1 MLPEGSNV
9 SDADS
14 DGKVALDAARHAFLR
29 TIRLLVLAVVAAV
42 AIAAFFASWLAT
54 ALVHSASGQHLVV
67 ATVLT
72 LVSAPTLV
80 IAARLVITRV
90 NGADAVADAQQD
102 RLDDEARHRDL
113 ESQLADALEMAGTE
127 EEALRVIERGFATVL
142 PNEPVELLLAD
153 NSHAHLTRR
162 AVTTPGGAV
171 AACSVASPQDCPAAR
186 RSRVHHFPDSEA
198 VNACPK
204 LAGREQ
210 GRCSALCIPVSVLG
224 RTVGVIHAVRDLGA
238 SVDPRSVDD
247 LQAIANQAGARL
259 AMLRVMAETQLQAS
273 TDGLT
278 GLLNR
283 RAFENRFLTLR
294 DSSRESIA
302 AVAMADLDHFKSI
315 NDTYGHETGDRALR
329 LFAETLRSTLRD
341 NDVLSRHGGEEF
353 ALVFPECDAA
363 AAAEALERVRTELR
377 ANLGRSGLPIFT
389 ASFGVV
395 PARLVDDLDALLA
408 RADSAL
414 FEAKRAGRDRIV
426 IHDGS
431 ARPEVSRAVSPDG
444 SPEVS
449 PDGIDDLVRDLVR

>member
-1 MLPEGSNV
+1 VLPGGSDVSNV
-9 SDADS
+9 ES
-14 DGKVALDAARHAFLR
+14 DGKAALEAARHAFLR

-42 AIAAFFASWLAT
+42 AVAAFVASWLAT
-54 ALVHSASGQHLVV
+54 RVVDSAAGQHLVV
-67 ATVLT
+67 ASILT

-80 IAARLVITRV
+80 LAARLVIARV

-102 RLDDEARHRDL
+102 RLDEEARHRDL

-127 EEALRVIERGFATVL
+127 DEALHVIERGFATVL
-142 PNEPVELLLAD
+142 PHAPVELLLAD
-153 NSHAHLTRR
+153 NSHAHLARR
-162 AVTTPGGAV
+162 AATSPGGAM
-171 AACSVASPQDCPAAR
+171 ATCSVASPQDCPAAR

-224 RTVGVIHAVRDLGA
+224 RTVGVIHAVRELGA

-294 DSSRESIA
+294 HSSREASA
-302 AVAMADLDHFKSI
+302 AIAMADLDHFKSI

-341 NDVLSRHGGEEF
+341 SDLVSRHGGEEF
-353 ALVFPECDAA
+353 AMVFPDSEVA
-363 AAAEALERVRTELR
+363 AAAEALERVRLELR
-377 ANLGRSGLPIFT
+377 ANLGRSGLPLFT
-389 ASFGVV
+389 ASFGIV

-414 FEAKRAGRDRIV
+414 FEAKRAGRDRV
-426 IHDGS
+426 VVHDGS
-431 ARPEVSRAVSPDG
+431 VRPAVT
-444 SPEVS
+444 
-449 PDGIDDLVRDLVR
+449 PDGIDELVRDLVR